1 MKLKKSLRF
10 AVMMGVAS
18 IALVACSDTTIATP
32 GTAVIPPAP
41 PPAPPP
47 PPPPPAATGFA
58 ARSTEPQSQA
68 DCPTGTVF
76 AANVAL
82 PVSGQMTNF
91 CSLTD
96 DSTASAATG
105 GAGGGTVSRAGT
117 VTGIMNIPLSADP
130 ILIQG
135 SVFIGDP
142 AGDSADVTFAAGQTF
157 ISASQEGVV
166 DLLVVSR
173 GSTLTAVGTPTQP
186 IIFTSAEDF
195 EDDLQPNGTSGTGD
209 WGGLAI
215 NGAAPLN
222 ECTVDTAATPGSAQC
237 EQNGEGGSGVFGGAL
252 ADDSSGS
259 FQYVRVQHA
268 GFQFT
273 STNELNGI
281 ALQGVGSGTLFD
293 SIQVHRGA
301 DDGFEWFGGTVD
313 ATNLVVTGAGDDS
326 FDWTDGWSG
335 SLQFGLV
342 VQEDGDDNGIEGDNN
357 GDTSP
362 DAMPRSMPRLSNI
375 TLIGDG
381 AAGEG
386 MQLRAGTAGNYANM
400 IITNFAEGF
409 EFGAAGTGPNPTVN
423 SLFVTGNV
431 ENLVGGAQALFDAGM
446 NNVLGAG
453 TSLDGV
459 LPGAAELALVATDP
473 QTIDPD
479 FESALYVGAF
489 GPDDTAARNWTTG
502 WTIDIPGAEPPTCP
516 TGTTV
521 DESDAPSNFPNRAE
535 LLTCVLSGTI
545 TQDISLVSGNL
556 YRLDGTVFIGE
567 DGGPTPG
574 GGAQTASVT
583 IDPGVT
589 IFGDQ
594 EANIVDLLV
603 IARGSQIFAN
613 GSSISPVILTSRADL
628 ENNGVIRGTTGEI
641 GGIAING
648 RAPLNECTINTAAT
662 PGTAACAQNG
672 EGGSGLFGGAI
683 SNDNSGRINFMQIR
697 YAGFQFTSTNE
708 LNALALQGV
717 GSGTEL
723 DFIQVLNGA
732 DDGVEWFGGTVNAS
746 HIVVTGSGD
755 DSIDWTDGWSGTL
768 QYAIVRQS
776 PGLGDDNGIEGD
788 NNGDTDPDA
797 APRSTPIIANLTMIG
812 DGSSGEGIQVRAGTA
827 GAVVNSIVTNF
838 AEALEF
844 NPAGMGP
851 DPIIDA
857 VAFSG
862 VQSPTPTLGVFAGSG
877 AALFAT
883 GNNTNTAANT
893 LTAPVGF
900 TTPLVPGANETA
912 PAITA
917 VNPVTICETV
927 FTGAATNPC
936 ASLDATDYV
945 GALEDASDR
954 WFAGW
959 TIGL

>member
-18 IALVACSDTTIATP
+18 IALVACSDTEIATP
-32 GTAVIPPAP
+32 GTVVIPPAP
-41 PPAPPP
+41 PTAPPP
-47 PPPPPAATGFA
+47 PPPPPPATGFA

-68 DCPTGTVF
+68 DCPTGTSF

-82 PVSGQMTNF
+82 PISGQMTNF
-91 CSLTD
+91 CSLT
-96 DSTASAATG
+96 SGGTASAATG
-105 GAGGGTVSRAGT
+105 GTGGGTVARAGT
-117 VTGIMNIPLSADP
+117 ITGTMNIPLSADP

-135 SVFIGDP
+135 TVFIGDP
-142 AGDSADVTFAAGQTF
+142 AGMSADVTFAAGQTF

-173 GSTLTAVGTPTQP
+173 GSTLTAVGTPTNP
-186 IIFTSAEDF
+186 IVFTSAEDF

-222 ECTVDTAATPGSAQC
+222 ECTVDTAATPGSAACQ
-237 EQNGEGGSGVFGGAL
+237 QNGEGGSGVFGGDQPAG
-252 ADDSSGS
+252 SSGS

-326 FDWTDGWSG
+326 FDWTDGWVG

-342 VQEDGDDNGIEGDNN
+342 IQQTGDDNGIEGDNN
-357 GDTSP
+357 GDTSA
-362 DAMPRSMPRLSNI
+362 DAMPRSTPRLSNL

-381 AAGEG
+381 ASGEG
-386 MQLRAGTAGNYANM
+386 MQLRAGTAGDYAN
-400 IITNFAEGF
+400 IIVTNFAEGF

-423 SLFVTGNV
+423 SLFVAGNTA
-431 ENLVGGAQALFDAGM
+431 NLVGGAQTLFDAGM
-446 NNVLGAG
+446 NNVVGGG

-459 LPGAAELALVATDP
+459 LPGAAELALTARDP
-473 QTIDPD
+473 QLVDAGFAP
-479 FESALYVGAF
+479 AMYVGAF
-489 GPDDTAARNWTTG
+489 GPDDTATDNWTTG
-502 WTIDIPGAEPPTCP
+502 WTIDIPGAEPPGCP
-516 TGTTV
+516 SGTTV
-521 DESDAPSNFPNRAE
+521 DAADAPSDFPGRTE
-535 LLTCVLSGTI
+535 QFTCVLEGTI
-545 TQDISLVSGNL
+545 TEDIRLTAGNL
-556 YRLDGTVFIGE
+556 YRLDGSVFIGA
-567 DGGPTPG
+567 DGLADPAA
-574 GGAQTASVT
+574 GAPTASIT

-589 IFGDQ
+589 IFGNQ
-594 EANIVDLLV
+594 ATGIVDLLV
-603 IARGSQIFAN
+603 ISRGSQIFAN
-613 GSSISPVILTSRADL
+613 GSSISPVVLTSRNDL
-628 ENNGVIRGTTGEI
+628 ANGGVIRPAITGEI

-648 RAPLNECTINTAAT
+648 RAPLNECPLDTTAT
-662 PGTAACAQNG
+662 PGTADCEQDG

-683 SNDNSGRINFMQIR
+683 ANDNSGRINFMQIR
-697 YAGFQFTSTNE
+697 YAGFQFTSNNE
-708 LNALALQGV
+708 LNSLALQGV

-732 DDGVEWFGGTVNAS
+732 DDGLEWFGGTVSAS
-746 HIVVTGSGD
+746 HVVVTGAGD
-755 DSIDWTDGWSGTL
+755 DSIDWTDGWQGSL
-768 QYAIVRQS
+768 QYAIVRQNS
-776 PGLGDDNGIEGD
+776 GDDNGVEGD
-788 NNGDTDPDA
+788 NNEFGADFM
-797 APRSTPIIANLTMIG
+797 PRSTPVIANVTLLG
-812 DGSSGEGIQVRAGTA
+812 DGSSGEGIQVRAGTG
-827 GAVVNSIVTNF
+827 GAIVNGIVTNF

-844 NPAGMGP
+844 NPAGTGA
-851 DPIIDA
+851 DPVVNA

-862 VQSPTPTLGVFAGSG
+862 VQTPVPLAPVFAVSG
-877 AALFAT
+877 ATLFAA
-883 GNNTNTAANT
+883 GANNTMTAANT
-893 LTAPVGF
+893 LTAPTGF

-917 VNPVTICETV
+917 VNPVTVCNTV
-927 FTGAATNPC
+927 FTGAATSPC
-936 ASLDATDYV
+936 AQLDATDYV
-945 GALEDASDR
+945 GALEDAGDL